1 MPLDPL
7 RALSWDPPPRVG
19 RLRYLDAHTG
29 GEPFR
34 VLLDGPAEIPG
45 ATHGERR
52 LWAIEHLDALR
63 RATMLE
69 PRGHADMYGC
79 LLTPPVDDG
88 ADFGILFLH
97 NEGFSTMCGHGIV
110 AIVTV
115 VLETGMLTARSW
127 PAEVVVDTAAGRV
140 RARAEGSAER
150 VRSVSF
156 RNVPSFVLAR
166 DRRVEVAPW
175 GAISYDL
182 AFGGAFYAFVD
193 AAPLGLALTPDGV
206 GPILAAGRAI
216 KRAVV
221 EAGGIEHPTE
231 PALGF
236 LYGVVFTGPS
246 PEVGLHSRHACVFAD
261 GEVDRS
267 PTGTALSA
275 RLALLQAG
283 GGLTPRTAIVVD
295 SLLGSRFTG
304 SVAEVTTCGALPAVI
319 PEIRGE
325 AWITGR
331 GTLLI
336 DPNDRLGEGFLLR

>member
-1 MPLDPL
+1 MPLTPP
-7 RALSWDPPPRVG
+7 RALSWDAPPRFA

-29 GEPFR
+29 GEPLR

-45 ATHGERR
+45 ATQSERR
-52 LWAIEHLDALR
+52 LWAVEHLDALR

-88 ADFGILFLH
+88 ADFGVLFLH

-115 VLETGMLTARSW
+115 VLETGLLTARSW
-127 PAEVVVDTAAGRV
+127 PAEVVVDTPAGRV
-140 RARAEGSAER
+140 RARAEGSAKR

-156 RNVPSFVLAR
+156 RSVPSFVLAR
-166 DRRVEVAPW
+166 DRRVDVAPW
-175 GAISYDL
+175 GTISYDL

-193 AAPLGLALTPDGV
+193 ATPLGLALTPEEL
-206 GPILAAGRAI
+206 GPIIAAGRAI
-216 KRAVV
+216 KNAVV
-221 EAGGIEHPTE
+221 AAGGIEHPTE

-246 PEVGLHSRHACVFAD
+246 PEVGLHGRHACVFAD

-283 GGLTPRTAIVVD
+283 GGLAPGTAIAVD

-304 SVAEVTTCGALPAVI
+304 SVAEVTTCGTLPAVI

-331 GTLLI
+331 GTFLI
-336 DPNDRLGEGFLLR
+336 DPDDRLGEGFLLR